1 MPAST
6 ASRRNS
12 MDVVADIAFPLRLSF
27 QVAMF
32 ATVLSAV
39 FGVGLAYLLAT
50 RDFPGKALLDTAVTL
65 PMVLP
70 PIVTGYYLL
79 LIIGRSGPVARV
91 AELFGVAVPQITF
104 TWWAAVLA
112 ACAVSMPLTVRTAR
126 AAIEGVDRSL
136 IVSSYTLGRSE
147 LATVWHVVLPLAAR
161 GIVAG
166 LVLTFARSLGEFGAT
181 VMVAGNVPGQ
191 TNTMPL
197 EVYNAVVFG
206 DWATAT
212 SIVAVFTVVSATFLM
227 LAGRLGKAL
236 TS

>member
-1 MPAST
+1 ME
-6 ASRRNS
+6 
-12 MDVVADIAFPLRLSF
+12 VLADIAFPLRLSF
-27 QVAMF
+27 QVAAL
-32 ATVLSAV
+32 ATALSAV
-39 FGVGLAYLLAT
+39 LGVGLAYLLAT
-50 RDFPGKALLDTAVTL
+50 RDFPGKSLLDTVITL

-79 LIIGRSGPVARV
+79 LVIGRSGPVSRA
-91 AELFGVAVPQITF
+91 AEALGVQAPQITF
-104 TWWAAVLA
+104 TWWAAVFA

-126 AAIEGVDRSL
+126 AAIEAIDPSL

-147 LATVWHVVLPLAAR
+147 LETAWHVVLPLAAR

-181 VMVAGNVPGQ
+181 IMVAGNIPGR

-197 EVYNAVVFG
+197 EIYNAVLFG

-212 SIVAVFTVVSATFLM
+212 TIVVVFTAVSATFLL
-227 LAGRLGKAL
+227 LAGRLGKVLA
-236 TS
+236 S